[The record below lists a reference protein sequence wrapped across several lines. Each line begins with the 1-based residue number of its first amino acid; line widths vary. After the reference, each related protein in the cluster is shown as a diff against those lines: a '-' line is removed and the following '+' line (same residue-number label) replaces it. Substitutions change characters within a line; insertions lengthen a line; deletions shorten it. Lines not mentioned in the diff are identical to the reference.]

1 MTCSQMQSNPCESCI
16 HKWECWDQR
25 GYCNQYKSK
34 EEVIKQIEA
43 LNNANQTAPAEGA
56 ISANEGGRE
65 PSLLR
70 QPCGDSDILR
80 EELA

>member
-1 MTCSQMQSNPCESCI
+1 MTTNNSPCESCI

-43 LNNANQTAPAEGA
+43 LNNANQTTPAKSTIPTE
-56 ISANEGGRE
+56 
-65 PSLLR
+65 
-70 QPCGDSDILR
+70 QTDS
-80 EELA
+80 E

>member
-1 MTCSQMQSNPCESCI
+1 MTANNSPCESCI

-43 LNNANQTAPAEGA
+43 LNENQTPLAMRTVPAKQTEA
-56 ISANEGGRE
+56 E
-65 PSLLR
+65 
-70 QPCGDSDILR
+70 
-80 EELA
+80 

>member
-1 MTCSQMQSNPCESCI
+1 MTANNSPCESCI

-43 LNNANQTAPAEGA
+43 LNENQTPLAMRTVPAEQA
-56 ISANEGGRE
+56 
-65 PSLLR
+65 
-70 QPCGDSDILR
+70 DS
-80 EELA
+80 E